1 MNVQKKNEKMCL
13 CSCNTGWCPCVL
25 CERARACAEGG
36 GAGDLQRTKDSRQVG
51 KREVSV
57 SALGVGRRHK
67 HKRNNIYV
75 YVYTVKNQQK
85 TNKQK
90 QRGVRLCARNSS
102 PHSQFRDTNTQSR
115 LNKTR
120 TKPKVTVLVNAS
132 DKHAGALFF
141 FFPTPH
147 PFIHSRFFF
156 SRTAFQ
162 SLCRLTKRKEKI
174 KTRKRTSKRNKR
186 NNNNKGWHIH
196 QSLCHTS
203 LYRWMDILE
212 VLVRSSALGW
222 KEQKR
227 KGERD
232 QKTDTLTFD
241 LSLRLAPLT

>member
-1 MNVQKKNEKMCL
+1 MYKKKLRKSVYDPVILDGVRVC
-13 CSCNTGWCPCVL
+13 CASGRVL
-25 CERARACAEGG
+25 ERRGR

-141 FFPTPH
+141 FFPNSSS
-147 PFIHSRFFF
+147 IHSFNIFFF
-156 SRTAFQ
+156 SNCFSVIMSAN
-162 SLCRLTKRKEKI
+162 KKE
-174 KTRKRTSKRNKR
+174 RENK
-186 NNNNKGWHIH
+186 NQKENK
-196 QSLCHTS
+196 
-203 LYRWMDILE
+203 
-212 VLVRSSALGW
+212 
-222 KEQKR
+222 
-227 KGERD
+227 
-232 QKTDTLTFD
+232 
-241 LSLRLAPLT
+241 